1 MISVK
6 DLIKTSNGTRILRG
20 VSFEVPPQTVLGI
33 IGASGSGKTTLLR
46 CLNGLERIDGGMIEA
61 DGLRL
66 EPNLSR
72 SEYNRRVNELRR
84 KVGTVFQH
92 LYLFPHL
99 TVLGNVIEA
108 PTRATV
114 PHPKAISEAY
124 ELLESVGLKE
134 KARRYP
140 ESLSGGEQQRVAIAR
155 ALAMHPALLMFD
167 EPTSALDP
175 KRSAGLR
182 SLLRGFVER
191 GHTMVIVSHSIG
203 FLEGLADQLLYME
216 AGEVVEAGATDLV
229 LNSLRDPRTKDFVEQ
244 AKCGIAAKPDS
255 SASGFSDLSCSRK
268 SHGLIS
274 GHTNPPEP
282 CASKAVAEQSA
293 SREIH

>member
-1 MISVK
+1 MIRVTN
-6 DLIKTSNGTRILRG
+6 LIKNRNGTRILRG

-46 CLNGLERIDGGMIEA
+46 CLNGLERIDGGAIEA
-61 DGLRL
+61 DGVRL
-66 EPNLSR
+66 EPNLSKK
-72 SEYNRRVNELRR
+72 EYHRRVNELRR

-108 PTRATV
+108 PTHVQRV
-114 PHPKAISEAY
+114 PRTQAEDEAY
-124 ELLESVGLKE
+124 QLLESVGLKE

-191 GHTMVIVSHSIG
+191 GHTMVVVSHSIG
-203 FLEGLADQLLYME
+203 FLDGLADQLLYLE
-216 AGEVVEAGATDLV
+216 AGEVVESGETGQV
-229 LNSLRDPRTKDFVEQ
+229 LNSPRDPRTKDFVEQ
-244 AKCGIAAKPDS
+244 AK
-255 SASGFSDLSCSRK
+255 
-268 SHGLIS
+268 
-274 GHTNPPEP
+274 
-282 CASKAVAEQSA
+282 
-293 SREIH
+293 